1 MARSF
6 RAAPA
11 ILALA
16 IAAPLLAQGGLS
28 VRHKLAV
35 GGEGGWDYVTL
46 DGAAHRLYVPRST
59 HTLVIDTETGSIV
72 ADIPDTKGVHGVA
85 LAADLNRGFTS
96 NGADTSVTIFD
107 LRTNAVIEVVK
118 GTGINPDAILYE
130 PTTRRVFTFNGRSN
144 DATVIDAVNGKI
156 IGTVKLS
163 GKPEFSQTEAGVVYV
178 NIENKEGSITAI
190 DAKTMKVT
198 ADWKMAD
205 CEEPSGLAIDHRFK
219 RLFSVCGNK
228 QMKVVDFGT
237 GKLVASLPIGGGTD
251 GVAFDEGTQLAV
263 ASNGADG
270 TATVVHQ
277 DGADRYTVA
286 GTVPTQ
292 RSARTIG
299 VDPKTHRFYL
309 PAASFEPARAPTAEV
324 PRPRAKMIA
333 GSFTILVM
341 DR

>member
-1 MARSF
+1 MLRSF
-6 RAAPA
+6 RAAPV

-16 IAAPLLAQGGLS
+16 FASPLLAQGGLS
-28 VRHKLAV
+28 VKKKFTV
-35 GGEGGWDYVTL
+35 GGDGGWDYVTV
-46 DGAAHRLYVPRST
+46 DGATHRLYVPRST

-72 ADIPDTKGVHGVA
+72 ADIPNTKGVHGVA
-85 LAADLNRGFTS
+85 LAPELNRGFTS

-107 LRTNAVIEVVK
+107 LKSNAVIGMVR
-118 GTGINPDAILYE
+118 GTGLNPDAILYE
-130 PTTRRVFTFNGRSN
+130 PTTKRVFTFNGRSN
-144 DATVIDAVNGKI
+144 DATVIDAALGKVL
-156 IGTVKLS
+156 GTVKLG
-163 GKPEFSQTEAGVVYV
+163 GKPEFSQTDGGIVYV

-190 DAKTMKVT
+190 DAKTMQVK

-219 RLFSVCGNK
+219 RLFAVCGNK
-228 QMKVVDFGT
+228 QMKVVDFTSGR
-237 GKLVASLPIGGGTD
+237 LVASVATGDGTD

-277 DGADRYTVA
+277 DGADKYTLV
-286 GTVPTQ
+286 GNVPTQ

-299 VDPKTHRFYL
+299 VDPKSHRFYL
-309 PAASFEPARAPTAEV
+309 PAASFDPAPAPAAGT
-324 PRPRAKMIA
+324 PRPRPKMTA
-333 GSFTILVM
+333 GSFTILVL